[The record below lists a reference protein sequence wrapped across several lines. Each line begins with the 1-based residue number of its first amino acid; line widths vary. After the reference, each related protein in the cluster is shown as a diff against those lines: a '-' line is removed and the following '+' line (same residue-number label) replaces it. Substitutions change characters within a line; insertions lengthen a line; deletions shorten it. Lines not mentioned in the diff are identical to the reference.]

1 MMEQRTVIKA
11 VKAPV
16 LPEQFAQLKPF
27 IAWSLATETE
37 RNIKRH
43 ESSMEEIEAFANA
56 MLENVDAVVAHLNAF
71 DVNALPHEERSLFC
85 MLLSLAE
92 VAPAIEFYQQQ
103 AVVDG
108 YDPRR
113 FPAEEDF
120 VMRPAL

>member
-1 MMEQRTVIKA
+1 MEQRTLIKA
-11 VKAPV
+11 RKAPV
-16 LPEQFAQLKPF
+16 LPAAFAHLDPF
-27 IAWSLATETE
+27 IAWSLPSETE

-43 ESSMEEIEAFANA
+43 ETSMDDIRKFAEV
-56 MLENVDAVVAHLNAF
+56 MLENTDRIVEYLNGF
-71 DVNALPHEERSLFC
+71 DVNALRDEELALMH

-113 FPAEEDF
+113 FAAEEDF
-120 VMRPAL
+120 VMRPSV